1 MSYNTELQRQTY
13 SIQKPAHSAIPATDQ
28 NPVFTQITEEMQSG
42 GKKAIFNTKDGQAM
56 SP

>member
-13 SIQKPAHSAIPATDQ
+13 SIQKPAHSAIPSTDQ